1 MNSLLFYVAWDS
13 QKEHC
18 LNVQTHWSGF
28 SRIFLEW
35 VISRYVCV
43 GFSANMNYVNF
54 NVYEI
59 TIAIAFA
66 IREETSNSINLPNLK
81 MYQD

>member
-1 MNSLLFYVAWDS
+1 MNSLLFYVAWKS

-28 SRIFLEW
+28 SGIFLEW
-35 VISRYVCV
+35 IISRCVCV
-43 GFSANMNYVNF
+43 AFSADMNYVNF

-59 TIAIAFA
+59 TMAIAFA
-66 IREETSNSINLPNLK
+66 ITEDT
-81 MYQD
+81 